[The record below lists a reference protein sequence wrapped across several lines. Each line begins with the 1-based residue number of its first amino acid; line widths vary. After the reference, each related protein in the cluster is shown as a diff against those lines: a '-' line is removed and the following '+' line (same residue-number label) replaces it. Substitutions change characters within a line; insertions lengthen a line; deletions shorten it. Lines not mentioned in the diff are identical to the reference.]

1 MSAVARPPLLV
12 IGTAL
17 VIVGQI
23 VFVRSDAETP
33 PAFGVFLLAFGWA
46 LFAPG
51 SLTLRGGKEE
61 TWAGD
66 SDSAPEAND
75 DNGGRDRR
83 VALAA
88 LGVVTLAMTLT
99 RLAYGATTGWDVV
112 PWLISLAAVGA
123 LFVPRLTL
131 PAFLRAGIA
140 ERTQALRVSLL
151 ALVRTAWIDVALIVA
166 LMGIFI
172 GLNAHDLSSWR
183 YSVVGDEYAFFFGAS
198 EILDGGLTRPFNQ
211 NGVYDRH
218 PVMDIAY
225 QAAVMKVFGGGHVG
239 WVLSSLLAAAL
250 AIPGVYLLGFLL
262 GGRKAAAVSATLFA
276 SSHYLFAFS
285 HLGYNT
291 LHALPVIVWSLA
303 FFVLGLRRGNPLW
316 LYLAGVVAGFGLYT
330 IFSARI
336 LIPVMLAFL
345 LLSPA
350 RFALLRR
357 SWPVGL
363 GFALAALPAL
373 IVNRGDLFSRM
384 LDTTTAV
391 YNETGDRFAHLLTA
405 AEINALA
412 FNFSPRISHFV
423 SGSLF
428 DAVTAVL
435 AVLGIAYAVGRLSR
449 PSSKLLLLWLL
460 AALITSGVLSP
471 YPYVAVTRLHPVIL
485 PLALLAGL
493 VTAKLLDLVP
503 PLSRYDWGPKF
514 RTGAIVVSIA
524 ALAATVL
531 TLNVVRFWS
540 TTPEVFHHHRA
551 AVAVGAWQ
559 SETCDGTVDGVA
571 FVGRDAAL
579 VRTVI
584 DSYDPGAPL
593 PRFFAP
599 GEAESAAPLDIE
611 PLRCVIF
618 TDPEDS
624 ATQSLTDELV
634 HRYPDGTLWLFSDQ
648 SEKSSVAVFAL
659 PRIDPA
665 ARHGGL

>member
-1 MSAVARPPLLV
+1 MSALARPPLLV

-33 PAFGVFLLAFGWA
+33 PAFGIFLLALGWA
-46 LFAPG
+46 LFTLG
-51 SLTLRGGKEE
+51 SFTLRGGKQE
-61 TWAGD
+61 TWAG
-66 SDSAPEAND
+66 SLDSAPESDD
-75 DNGGRDRR
+75 DNGARDRR
-83 VALAA
+83 RMVAA
-88 LGVVTLAMTLT
+88 LGIVTLAMTLT
-99 RLAYGATTGWDVV
+99 RLAYGATTGWDVL
-112 PWLISLAAVGA
+112 PWLISLAAVAA
-123 LFVPRLTL
+123 LFVPRITP
-131 PAFLRAGIA
+131 PAFLREGVA
-140 ERTQALRVSLL
+140 EWARALRASLL
-151 ALVRTAWIDVALIVA
+151 ALLRTAWIDVTVVVLLIG
-166 LMGIFI
+166 LFI

-198 EILDGGLTRPFNQ
+198 EIFDGGLTRPFNQ

-225 QAAVMKVFGGGHVG
+225 QAAVMKVFGGDHIG

-250 AIPGVYLLGFLL
+250 AIPGVYLLGNLL
-262 GGRKAAAVSATLFA
+262 GGRKAAALSATLFA

-303 FFVLGLRRGNPLW
+303 LFVLGLRRGSPLW

-345 LLSPA
+345 LLHPA
-350 RFALLRR
+350 RLALLRR
-357 SWPVGL
+357 SWPVAL
-363 GFALAALPAL
+363 GFAMAALPAL

-391 YNETGDRFAHLLTA
+391 YNETGDRLAHLLNA
-405 AEINALA
+405 AEINTLA

-435 AVLGIAYAVGRLSR
+435 AVLGIAYALGRFSR

-460 AALITSGVLSP
+460 AAVITSGVLSP

-485 PLALLAGL
+485 PLVLLAGL
-493 VTAKLLDLVP
+493 VTARLLDLVP

-559 SETCDGTVDGVA
+559 SDTCGGAVDGVA

-584 DSYDPGAPL
+584 DSYDPGGPL

-599 GEAESAAPLDIE
+599 GEAESAASLDFE

-618 TDPEDS
+618 TEADDS
-624 ATQSLTDELV
+624 ATLTFAEELGRR
-634 HRYPDGTLWLFSDQ
+634 HPDGSLWIFSDQ
-648 SEKSSVAVFAL
+648 SEKSRVAVFA
-659 PRIDPA
+659 PGRD
-665 ARHGGL
+665 

>member
-1 MSAVARPPLLV
+1 MSALARPPLLV

-23 VFVRSDAETP
+23 VFATSDAETP
-33 PAFGVFLLAFGWA
+33 PAFGVFLLTFGWA
-46 LFAPG
+46 LFTLG
-51 SLTLRGGKEE
+51 SLTLRGGKQEA
-61 TWAGD
+61 WAGAP
-66 SDSAPEAND
+66 DSAPESDD
-75 DNGGRDRR
+75 DNHVGRDRR
-83 VALAA
+83 VGLAA
-88 LGVVTLAMTLT
+88 LGMVTLAMTLT
-99 RLAYGATTGWDVV
+99 RLAYGATTGWDVL

-123 LFVPRLTL
+123 LFVPRITL
-131 PAFLRAGIA
+131 PAFLRVGVA
-140 ERTQALRVSLL
+140 ERARDLRASLL
-151 ALVRTAWIDVALIVA
+151 ALVRAAWIDVALIVA
-166 LMGIFI
+166 LMGLFI

-183 YSVVGDEYAFFFGAS
+183 YSVVGDEYAFFLGAT
-198 EILDGGLTRPFNQ
+198 EIFDGGLTRPFNQ

-225 QAAVMKVFGGGHVG
+225 QAAVMKIFGGDHVG
-239 WVLSSLLAAAL
+239 WVLSSLIAAAI
-250 AIPGVYLLGFLL
+250 AIPGVYLLGYLL
-262 GGRKAAAVSATLFA
+262 GGRKAAAVSAALFA

-303 FFVLGLRRGNPLW
+303 FFVLGMRRDNPLW

-330 IFSARI
+330 IFSARV

-350 RFALLRR
+350 RLALLRR
-357 SWPVGL
+357 SWPLGL

-391 YNETGDRFAHLLTA
+391 YNETGDRLAHLLTA
-405 AEINALA
+405 AEINILA

-435 AVLGIAYAVGRLSR
+435 AVLGIAYAVGRFSR

-460 AALITSGVLSP
+460 AAVITSGVLSP

-485 PLALLAGL
+485 PLVLLAGL
-493 VTAKLLDLVP
+493 VTARLLDLAP
-503 PLSRYDWGPKF
+503 RLSRYDWGPKF
-514 RTGAIVVSIA
+514 RTSAIVVSIA
-524 ALAATVL
+524 ALAATAL

-559 SETCDGTVDGVA
+559 SETCGAAVDGVV

-599 GEAESAAPLDIE
+599 EEAESAASLDVE

-618 TDPEDS
+618 TDPDDS
-624 ATQSLTDELV
+624 ATRSFAEELGRR
-634 HRYPDGTLWLFSDQ
+634 HPGGALWIFSDQ
-648 SEKSSVAVFAL
+648 SEKSRVAVFA
-659 PRIDPA
+659 PGRD
-665 ARHGGL
+665 

>member
-1 MSAVARPPLLV
+1 MSAVARPPLPV
-12 IGTAL
+12 VGAAL

-33 PAFGVFLLAFGWA
+33 PALGVLLLALGWA
-46 LFAPG
+46 LFALG
-51 SLTLRGGKEE
+51 SFALRDRKEE
-61 TWAGD
+61 TWAGATD
-66 SDSAPEAND
+66 SGTESDQVES
-75 DNGGRDRR
+75 GGKDWRR
-83 VALAA
+83 MAAA
-88 LGVVTLAMTLT
+88 LGIVTLSMTLT
-99 RLAYGATTGWDVV
+99 RLAYGATTGWDVI
-112 PWLISLAAVGA
+112 PWLLSLAAVAA
-123 LFVPRLTL
+123 LFVPRLTP
-131 PAFLRAGIA
+131 PAFLRARVE
-140 ERTQALRVSLL
+140 ERMAALRASLL
-151 ALVRTAWIDVALIVA
+151 ALARTCWIDVALIVA

-198 EILDGGLTRPFNQ
+198 EIFDGGLTRPFHQ

-225 QAAVMKVFGGGHVG
+225 QAAVMRVFGGDHVG
-239 WVLSSLLAAAL
+239 WVLSSLIAAAL
-250 AIPGVYLLGFLL
+250 AIPGVYLLGNLL
-262 GGRKAAAVSATLFA
+262 GGRKAAALSAILFA

-303 FFVLGLRRGNPLW
+303 LFVLGLRRGSPLW
-316 LYLAGVVAGFGLYT
+316 LYLAGVVTGFGIYT

-350 RFALLRR
+350 RLALLRR

-391 YNETGDRFAHLLTA
+391 YNETGDRLAHLLTTV
-405 AEINALA
+405 EINTLA
-412 FNFSPRISHFV
+412 FNYSPRISHFV

-435 AVLGIAYAVGRLSR
+435 AVLGIAYAVGRFSH
-449 PSSKLLLLWLL
+449 PSSRLLLLWLL
-460 AALITSGVLSP
+460 AAVITSGVLSP

-485 PLALLAGL
+485 PLVLLAGL
-493 VTAKLLDLVP
+493 ATARLLDFLP

-514 RTGAIVVSIA
+514 RTGAIVASIA
-524 ALAATVL
+524 VLAAAAL

-551 AVAVGAWQ
+551 AVAVGAWR
-559 SETCDGTVDGVA
+559 SGTCGAAVDGVV
-571 FVGRDAAL
+571 FVGRDAGL

-593 PRFFAP
+593 PHFLSL
-599 GEAESAAPLDIE
+599 EDAETAVFVEGA

-618 TDPEDS
+618 IDGADP
-624 ATQSLTDELV
+624 ATQPLVDEL
-634 HRYPDGTLWLFSDQ
+634 HRRYPDGGLWTFSDQ
-648 SEKSSVAVFAL
+648 SEKSSVTVFA
-659 PRIDPA
+659 R
-665 ARHGGL
+665 GGR

>member
-1 MSAVARPPLLV
+1 MSAVVRPPLLV

-17 VIVGQI
+17 VIFGQI

-46 LFAPG
+46 LFALG

-61 TWAGD
+61 TWAGAP
-66 SDSAPEAND
+66 DSAPESND
-75 DNGGRDRR
+75 ADNVGRDRR
-83 VALAA
+83 RMLAA
-88 LGVVTLAMTLT
+88 LGIVTLAMTLT
-99 RLAYGATTGWDVV
+99 RLAYGATTGWDVL
-112 PWLISLAAVGA
+112 PWLISLAAVAA

-131 PAFLRAGIA
+131 PAFLRAGVA
-140 ERTQALRVSLL
+140 ERARALRASLL
-151 ALVRTAWIDVALIVA
+151 ALVRSVWIDVAVVVA
-166 LMGIFI
+166 LMGLFI

-198 EILDGGLTRPFNQ
+198 EIFDGGLTRPFNQ

-225 QAAVMKVFGGGHVG
+225 QAAVMKVFGGDHIG

-250 AIPGVYLLGFLL
+250 AIPGVYLLGYLL
-262 GGRKAAAVSATLFA
+262 GGRKAAALSATLFA

-316 LYLAGVVAGFGLYT
+316 LYLAGVVAGFGIYT

-336 LIPVMLAFL
+336 LMPVMLAFL
-345 LLSPA
+345 LLSPS
-350 RFALLRR
+350 RLALLRR

-363 GFALAALPAL
+363 GFALAALPAV
-373 IVNRGDLFSRM
+373 IVNRGELFSRM

-391 YNETGDRFAHLLTA
+391 YNETGDRLAHLLTA
-405 AEINALA
+405 VEINTLA

-435 AVLGIAYAVGRLSR
+435 AVLGIAYALGRFSR

-460 AALITSGVLSP
+460 AAVITSGVLSP

-485 PLALLAGL
+485 PLVLLAGL
-493 VTAKLLDLVP
+493 VAAKGLDHMP
-503 PLSRYDWGPKF
+503 PLSRYGWGPKF
-514 RTGAIVVSIA
+514 RTGAIFVSIA
-524 ALAATVL
+524 ALVATAL
-531 TLNVVRFWS
+531 TLNAVRFWS

-559 SETCDGTVDGVA
+559 SDTCGSAVDGVA

-584 DSYDPGAPL
+584 HSYDPGGPL
-593 PRFFAP
+593 PRFFTHE
-599 GEAESAAPLDIE
+599 EAESAASLAVE
-611 PLRCVIF
+611 PLRCVVF
-618 TDPEDS
+618 TEADDS
-624 ATQSLTDELV
+624 ATLSFAEELGRR
-634 HRYPDGTLWLFSDQ
+634 HPGGALWIFSDQ
-648 SEKSSVAVFAL
+648 SEKSRVAVFA
-659 PRIDPA
+659 PA
-665 ARHGGL
+665 GD

>member
-12 IGTAL
+12 VGTAL

-23 VFVRSDAETP
+23 VFVRSDAATP
-33 PAFGVFLLAFGWA
+33 PALGVLLLALGWA
-46 LFAPG
+46 LFALG
-51 SLTLRGGKEE
+51 SFALGRGGKEE
-61 TWAGD
+61 TWSGAAE
-66 SDSAPEAND
+66 SAPESSGD
-75 DNGGRDRR
+75 DNDGRDRR
-83 VALAA
+83 RMLAA
-88 LGVVTLAMTLT
+88 LGIVTLALTLT
-99 RLAYGATTGWDVV
+99 RLAYGATTGWDVL
-112 PWLISLAAVGA
+112 PWILSLAAVAA
-123 LFVPRLTL
+123 LFVPRIIA
-131 PAFLRAGIA
+131 PAFLRVVA
-140 ERTQALRVSLL
+140 ERAQALRASLR
-151 ALVRTAWIDVALIVA
+151 ALVRAAWIDVALIVA
-166 LMGIFI
+166 LMALFI

-198 EILDGGLTRPFNQ
+198 EIFDGGLIRPFHQ

-225 QAAVMKVFGGGHVG
+225 QAAVMKVFGGDHVG
-239 WVLSSLLAAAL
+239 WVLSSLLAAAF
-250 AIPGVYLLGFLL
+250 AIPGVYSLGYLL

-316 LYLAGVVAGFGLYT
+316 LYLAGVVAGLGLYT

-350 RFALLRR
+350 RLALLRR
-357 SWPVGL
+357 SWPVAL
-363 GFALAALPAL
+363 GFAMAGLPAL

-391 YNETGDRFAHLLTA
+391 YNETGDRFAHFLTTL
-405 AEINALA
+405 EINTLA
-412 FNFSPRISHFV
+412 FNFSPRISHHV

-428 DAVTAVL
+428 DALTAVL
-435 AVLGIAYAVGRLSR
+435 AVLGIAFALGRFSR
-449 PSSKLLLLWLL
+449 PSSKLLLVWLL
-460 AALITSGVLSP
+460 VAFVTSGLLSP

-485 PLALLAGL
+485 PLMLLAGI
-493 VTAKLLDLVP
+493 VTAKLLDFVP
-503 PLSRYDWGPKF
+503 PLTRYEWGPKF
-514 RTGAIVVSIA
+514 RTGAIVASIA
-524 ALAATVL
+524 VLAAAAL

-551 AVAVGAWQ
+551 AVAVGAWR
-559 SETCDGTVDGVA
+559 SDTCGAAVDGVV
-571 FVGRDAAL
+571 FVGRDAGL

-584 DSYDPGAPL
+584 DSYNPGGPL
-593 PRFFAP
+593 PHFLTLEDAGAAVFAE
-599 GEAESAAPLDIE
+599 GA

-618 TDPEDS
+618 SDGADPT
-624 ATQSLTDELV
+624 TQPLV
-634 HRYPDGTLWLFSDQ
+634 DDLHRRYPDGGLWTFSDQ
-648 SEKSSVAVFAL
+648 SEKSSVTVFA
-659 PRIDPA
+659 
-665 ARHGGL
+665 GGGR